1 MQIVILLPLGMEP
14 TYRLV
19 KNIFPFFPVLS
30 FLLASLLV
38 VDQSARLHGWPICS
52 ATTTSLGM
60 VRLLLACYP
69 SGVARRPGERE
80 RDELFSPFVEGLQEE
95 FSKLRKKLGK
105 KNWKVDLLELSF
117 SSSIPF
123 FIIIT
128 SI

>member
-38 VDQSARLHGWPICS
+38 VDPSARLHGWPICS
-52 ATTTSLGM
+52 AMTTSLGM
-60 VRLLLACYP
+60 ARLLLACYP

-105 KNWKVDLLELSF
+105 RTGK
-117 SSSIPF
+117 
-123 FIIIT
+123 
-128 SI
+128 